1 MTPVDVSVI
10 VPVYNTMPYLR
21 RCMDSL
27 VGQTLGLN
35 RMEIIAVDD
44 GSTDGSAAELARF
57 ADRYPGS
64 VKVVR
69 QPNSGGPASPC
80 NHGLR
85 LATGRF
91 VFFVGADDYLGP
103 EALERMVDA
112 ADRYGSEVV
121 LGKTVGVN
129 SRFIYQQVFARNEA
143 DISFAGS
150 GLPWSLANIKLFSRD
165 LIERHGIR
173 YPEDMPIG
181 SDFPFTL
188 EACFR
193 AARISVVA
201 DYDCYYAVR
210 RLNAQNVT
218 HLSNAAD
225 RLYCMRRLME
235 FTVGL
240 MPPGK
245 DRDAVLS
252 RLFALEV
259 AVVLRDDLIN
269 VDRSVQEAVHA
280 CVRELADRH
289 LTAETGAELEVETRL
304 RIGVVQAGDVDD
316 LLAVIR
322 QDVQHG
328 IAPIVVEGDRW
339 YAAYPGFRTPGS
351 SIPDEVF
358 EVTAQAAGWAA
369 KLDATQAVWRR
380 RADGATVLAISA
392 RSPLPDLATQGE
404 IRVQA
409 EDLTA
414 SVQVTESR
422 PATVVQAEFAVADVV
437 NASAVSGQR
446 RSVRVSVHARGQEGS
461 APLRAAGLRLPRP
474 LIWRRGLRVYAITPA
489 KDPSGR
495 LMISVVPMTPGR
507 ILARL
512 TRRR

>member
-1 MTPVDVSVI
+1 MTAVDVSVI
-10 VPVYNTMPYLR
+10 VPVYNTMPDLR
-21 RCMDSL
+21 RCLNSL
-27 VGQTLGLN
+27 VNQTIGQD

-44 GSTDGSAAELARF
+44 GSTDGSPAELARF
-57 ADRYPGS
+57 AERYPS
-64 VKVVR
+64 VKVIR

-103 EALERMVDA
+103 EALERLVDA

-143 DISFAGS
+143 EISFAGS

-173 YPEDMPIG
+173 YFEDMPIG

-193 AARISVVA
+193 ASRISVVA
-201 DYDCYYAVR
+201 DYDCYFAVR
-210 RLNAQNVT
+210 RLNEQNVT
-218 HLSNAAD
+218 HLSKAAD
-225 RLYCMRRLME
+225 RLYCLRRLTE
-235 FTVGL
+235 FTAGL
-240 MPPGK
+240 MPAGK

-259 AVVLRDDLIN
+259 AVILRDDLRT
-269 VDRSVQEAVHA
+269 VDRSVQQAVHE
-280 CVRELADRH
+280 CVRELADKY

-304 RIGVVQAGDVDD
+304 RIAVAQAGTVDD

-322 QDVQHG
+322 QDVEQG
-328 IAPIVVEGDRW
+328 IARIVVEGDRW

-351 SIPDEVF
+351 SLPDEVF
-358 EVTAQAAGWAA
+358 EVTAHAAGWAA

-380 RADGATVLAISA
+380 TADGATVLAVTA
-392 RSPLPDLATQGE
+392 RSPLPDLASYGE
-404 IRVQA
+404 IAVYA

-414 SVQVTESR
+414 AVQVTEHR
-422 PATVVQAEFAVADVV
+422 PATVVQAEFRVADVV
-437 NASAVSGQR
+437 RASSVTGQR
-446 RSVRVSVHARGQEGS
+446 RSVRVRVHARGQEGS

-474 LIWRRGLRVYAITPA
+474 VIWRRGLRMYAVTPA

-495 LMISVVPMTPGR
+495 LMLSVVPMTPGR
-507 ILARL
+507 IMARL

>member
-1 MTPVDVSVI
+1 MTAVDVSVI
-10 VPVYNTMPYLR
+10 VPVYNTMPDLR
-21 RCMDSL
+21 RCMNSL
-27 VGQTLGLN
+27 VNQTIGHD

-44 GSTDGSAAELARF
+44 GSTDGSPAELARF
-57 ADRYPGS
+57 AERYPS
-64 VKVVR
+64 VKVIR

-80 NHGLR
+80 NNGLGV
-85 LATGRF
+85 ATGRF
-91 VFFVGADDYLGP
+91 VFFIGADDYMGP

-129 SRFIYQQVFARNEA
+129 SRFVYQEVFAHNAAEITFA
-143 DISFAGS
+143 DSALS
-150 GLPWSLANIKLFSRD
+150 WSLGNIKLFSRD
-165 LIERHGIR
+165 LVERHHLR

-188 EACFR
+188 EACHR
-193 AARISVVA
+193 ASRVSVVA

-225 RLYCMRRLME
+225 RLYCLRRLME

-245 DRDAVLS
+245 DREAVLS

-259 AVVLRDDLIN
+259 AVVLRDDLLT
-269 VDRSVQEAVHA
+269 VDPSVQQAVHD

-304 RIGVVQAGDVDD
+304 RIAVVQAGDVDD

-322 QDVQHG
+322 QDVEQG

-351 SIPDEVF
+351 SLPDEVF
-358 EVTAQAAGWAA
+358 EVTAHAAGWAA

-380 RADGATVLAISA
+380 AADGTTVLAITA
-392 RSPLPDLATQGE
+392 RSPLPDLASHGE
-404 IRVQA
+404 IGLHA

-414 SVQVTESR
+414 AVQVTESR
-422 PATVVQAEFAVADVV
+422 PATVVQAEFKVADVI
-437 NASAVSGQR
+437 NASAASGQR
-446 RSVRVSVHARGQEGS
+446 RSVRVRVHARGQQGS

-474 LIWRRGLRVYAITPA
+474 LIWRRGLRMYAITPA

-507 ILARL
+507 IMARL

>member
-1 MTPVDVSVI
+1 MTPDVSVI

-21 RCMDSL
+21 RCMESL
-27 VGQTLGLN
+27 VKQTIGLD
-35 RMEIIAVDD
+35 RLEIVAVDD
-44 GSTDGSAAELARF
+44 GSTDGSDRELARF
-57 ADRYPGS
+57 AERYPGT
-64 VKVVR
+64 VRVVR

-80 NHGLR
+80 NNGLG

-188 EACFR
+188 DACYR
-193 AARISVVA
+193 ASRISVVA

-225 RLYCMRRLME
+225 RLYCLRRLVD

-240 MPPGK
+240 MAPGK

-259 AVVLRDDLIN
+259 AVVLRDDLLT

-304 RIGVVQAGDVDD
+304 RIAVVQAGGVDD

-322 QDVQHG
+322 QDVEQG

-351 SIPDEVF
+351 ALPDAVF
-358 EVTAQAAGWAA
+358 EITAHAAGWAA

-380 RADGATVLAISA
+380 GADGATVLAITA
-392 RSPLPDLATQGE
+392 RSPLPELAAHGQ
-404 IRVQA
+404 ISVRA
-409 EDLTA
+409 EDLTG
-414 SVQVTESR
+414 SVQVTEAS
-422 PATVVQAEFAVADVV
+422 PATVVEAEFTVADVIA
-437 NASAVSGQR
+437 ASALSGQR
-446 RSVRVSVHARGQEGS
+446 RSVRVHVHARGQEGS

-495 LMISVVPMTPGR
+495 LMLSVVPMTPGR

-512 TRRR
+512 ARRH